1 MYSPV
6 PNGGE
11 GLDMVGSEEGSDS
24 FSLGDNDSGSGD
36 DSGSEEVEEVSPP
49 RAEGR
54 FKMQHDLA
62 LDRGQAGGS
71 TTRRSKRSQT
81 STPEP
86 TEKVVMQPKVTT
98 SKPRKA
104 LPRIITI
111 MPIVST

>member
-11 GLDMVGSEEGSDS
+11 GLDMTGSEEGGSN
-24 FSLGDNDSGSGD
+24 FSLSDDDGESGD

-54 FKMQHDLA
+54 FKTRHDPA
-62 LDRGQAGGS
+62 LDRGQARGS
-71 TTRRSKRSQT
+71 TTRRSKRSRT
-81 STPEP
+81 SMPEL
-86 TEKVVMQPKVTT
+86 TEKVAKQPKVTT

-104 LPRIITI
+104 LPRIITAV
-111 MPIVST
+111 PIIST